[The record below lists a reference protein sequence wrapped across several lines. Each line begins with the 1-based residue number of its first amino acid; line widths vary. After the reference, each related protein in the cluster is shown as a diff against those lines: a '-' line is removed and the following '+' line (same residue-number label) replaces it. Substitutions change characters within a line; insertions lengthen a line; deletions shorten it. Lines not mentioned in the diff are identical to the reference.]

1 MVSGDVIV
9 QVPPDSF
16 DGIGFWSILGQVV
29 QFDTRMFLDIVQHC
43 FAMVEA
49 GVVTD
54 DMNASIA
61 SQGAA

>member
-1 MVSGDVIV
+1 M

-16 DGIGFWSILGQVV
+16 DGIGFWSVLRQVV
-29 QFDTRMFLDIVQHC
+29 EIDSRMFLHIGQHC
-43 FAMVEA
+43 FTFMEA

-61 SQGAA
+61 SQSAA